1 VLTGDQPTEPS
12 ANLFLDELSGAEI
25 VYVTE
30 RKDRD
35 RILQETSIGQE
46 KRGLEPAAQAQC
58 IILRTTRRDSV
69 TYLAAWLGVVED
81 AQVGSG
87 ETLLVI
93 GANGGVGGAAA
104 QNGKWCGA
112 HVTGV
117 DKHQL
122 RSDSPAARTVDDF
135 FVLEDE
141 TLDSC

>member
-1 VLTGDQPTEPS
+1 MNCLEQKSCTSQNVKIETE
-12 ANLFLDELSGAEI
+12 FF
-25 VYVTE
+25 
-30 RKDRD
+30 RR
-35 RILQETSIGQE
+35 RSIAQE

-58 IILRTTRRDSV
+58 IIFRTSRRDSV

-122 RSDSPAARTVDDF
+122 RSDSPAARAVDDF